1 MIKVLSAG
9 ILDTIQDHGRY
20 GYASI
25 GINPGGA
32 MDSVATTVANFL
44 CGNDLNEAVI
54 EMHFP
59 APSLL
64 FEQACLI
71 AFSGADFG
79 PHINDQPVP
88 VNTPIVVPSNATL
101 QFKKQ
106 KQGARTY
113 LAVMGGFKINK
124 WLNSYST
131 NLKANAGGLNGRQ
144 LQKGDELEIAQQIVH
159 RTSEIVHLP
168 WHSDVKQL
176 YSHDKLHVTDGRE
189 LSWLSAC
196 DATILS
202 NNSFTVTSQS
212 DRMGYR
218 LTGVAFENSVH
229 DELVSSAVTKGTIQ
243 LLPTGQ
249 LIILTADHQTTGGYP
264 RLAHII
270 TADLPSLGQMNAGT
284 HIHFERISFEEA
296 EERLLAQ
303 HTHLLQLQNACNFR
317 LNEWLAKNNIHR
329 S

>member
-9 ILDTIQDHGRY
+9 ILDTFQDHGRY
-20 GYASI
+20 GYASM

-32 MDSVATTVANFL
+32 MDSVATSVANFL

-59 APSLL
+59 APSFL
-64 FEQACLI
+64 FEQPCLI
-71 AFSGADFG
+71 ALSGADFD
-79 PHINDQPVP
+79 PHVNDQPVP
-88 VNTPIVVPSNATL
+88 VNTPIIIPANATL

-113 LAVMGGFKINK
+113 LAVKDGFNISK

-131 NLKANAGGLNGRQ
+131 NLKANAGGYNGRQ
-144 LQKGDELEIAQQIVH
+144 LQKDDTIKLNTRLDTRNSQL
-159 RTSEIVHLP
+159 TTLP

-202 NNSFTVTSQS
+202 NNSFTITSQS

-229 DELVSSAVTKGTIQ
+229 DEMISSAVTKGTIQ
-243 LLPTGQ
+243 LLPNGQ

-264 RLAHII
+264 RIAHII

-317 LNEWLAKNNIHR
+317 LNEWIAKNNINR